1 MGLPN
6 AGVVWL
12 SRGID
17 DVPASDEWLSP
28 EEASRVE
35 TLRFAKRR
43 TEVRLARWT
52 AKQAV
57 VRALDLDDDSAT
69 LAAIEIRAASTG
81 APMLFVRGERSPVSV
96 SMSDRADWAVC
107 VLSHEQVGVGCDL
120 ELVEPRSAA
129 FVRDWFT
136 PCRAGARARRRGWRA
151 ARSSV
156 QPRVVGQGE
165 RARKCSRPA
174 SAATPVQ
181 SRSMSSTEMDG
192 TRWARLVVRSEEGA
206 TFPGW
211 WCRYGDFLLTLAA
224 DADLE
229 PPEHMEMPP
238 RLAARYSVPSLDA
251 PAVTSG
257 DAPLEGID
265 QVRAKGTGRDDAVN

>member
-12 SRGID
+12 SRSID
-17 DVPASDEWLSP
+17 DVPASDEWLSR
-28 EEASRVE
+28 EEASRIE
-35 TLRFAKRR
+35 TLRYAKRR

-57 VRALDLDDDSAT
+57 VRALSLDDASAT

-81 APMLFVRGERSPVSV
+81 APMLFVSGEPSPVSV

-107 VLSHEQVGVGCDL
+107 VLSHAQVGVGCDL

-136 PCRAGARARRRGWRA
+136 PAEQELVQGVAAGEQSDLLCNLVWSAKESALKVLQTGLRRDT
-151 ARSSV
+151 RSVSV
-156 QPRVVGQGE
+156 DVIDR
-165 RARKCSRPA
+165 
-174 SAATPVQ
+174 
-181 SRSMSSTEMDG
+181 DG
-192 TRWARLVVRSEEGA
+192 LRRWARLVVRSEEGD

-211 WCRYGDFLLTLAA
+211 WCRYGDFLLTVAA

-229 PPEHMEMPP
+229 PPEHLEMPP
-238 RLAARYSVPSLDA
+238 RLAAATPSHRWMR
-251 PAVTSG
+251 
-257 DAPLEGID
+257 
-265 QVRAKGTGRDDAVN
+265 QQ